1 MMTSVPTSLMR
12 LTVPDLK
19 HLCKSAGVVGLP
31 TRKSEIAAKL
41 TAHLHATAQRGT
53 VPRIV
58 SIDVGFRNLA
68 WAYLRGSE
76 LRAWQR
82 VTLVPAADDAADEAA
97 ERVYDPRVFAVS
109 VHELVAKIDAEIHG
123 VASESGA
130 RPRPVATGKAETDGP
145 VRYVIERQRMVGVG
159 KASFSVFMVNMVEGM
174 LWSSLTQ
181 PARLAAGEVP
191 VLTSLPPGAVSKWF
205 EHGGDKKKRTA
216 TNMTKALL
224 ASRFIEEVD
233 SLSIPTGADVG
244 SSEHSLKIPGALMR
258 QFHLEKKKDD
268 LADALLQALAV
279 ADWTANSVHLAR
291 LHGIADA
298 AAPAAAAPSTWQQA
312 MAELA

>member
-1 MMTSVPTSLMR
+1 MTSVPTSLTR

-31 TRKSEIAAKL
+31 TRKAEIAAKL
-41 TAHLHATAQRGT
+41 TSHLHATAQRGT

-68 WAYLRGSE
+68 WAYLHGSE

-82 VTLVPAADDAADEAA
+82 VTLVPAADDATAEEAA
-97 ERVYDPRVFAVS
+97 TERVYDPRVFAVS

-123 VASESGA
+123 VGDAAGA
-130 RPRPVATGKAETDGP
+130 TPRPVATGAAATDGQ
-145 VRYVIERQRMVGVG
+145 VQYVIERQRMVGVG

-181 PARLAAGEVP
+181 PVRLAAVEVP

-205 EHGGDKKKRTA
+205 EHGGDKKKHSA
-216 TNMTKALL
+216 TNLTKALL

-233 SLSIPTGADVG
+233 SPSPLTTDASAQ
-244 SSEHSLKIPGALMR
+244 SLKIPSVLVR

-291 LHGIADA
+291 LHGIMASDA
-298 AAPAAAAPSTWQQA
+298 AAAAAPSTWQQA

>member
-1 MMTSVPTSLMR
+1 MTSIPTSLTR
-12 LTVPDLK
+12 LTVPALK

-31 TRKSEIAAKL
+31 TRKAEIAAKL

-53 VPRIV
+53 VPRII

-68 WAYLRGSE
+68 WAYLHGSE

-97 ERVYDPRVFAVS
+97 TERVYDPRVFAVS
-109 VHELVAKIDAEIHG
+109 VHELVAKIDAESNSTG
-123 VASESGA
+123 GTAGA
-130 RPRPVATGKAETDGP
+130 TTRPVAAGAAATDGP
-145 VRYVIERQRMVGVG
+145 AQYVIERQRMVGVG

-181 PARLAAGEVP
+181 PARLAAGTTWP

-205 EHGGDKKKRTA
+205 EHGGNKKKRTA
-216 TNMTKALL
+216 TNLTKALL

-233 SLSIPTGADVG
+233 SPSALTANADGAR
-244 SSEHSLKIPGALMR
+244 SLKIPSALVR

-291 LHGIADA
+291 LHGIMAAD
-298 AAPAAAAPSTWQQA
+298 AAAAPSTWQQA
-312 MAELA
+312 MAELG